1 MSVVNRS
8 SDQRTDDTVQQG
20 ELIDLI
26 ADRAPAEGGNSSPWA
41 GLTYYRLDHPAPPDD
56 EVVTSLSVC
65 VVAQGRKRVL
75 VDGRGHFCGPSDY
88 FIMAQGARLVT
99 DALEASL
106 DKPLLSLV
114 LRFDPVLIAEILGEI
129 AQSPGALP
137 VPSEH
142 VARREPVFAS
152 PLGHELTG
160 ALLRFLRATHS
171 DVDRRVLAPLAL
183 RETIYRVLRTDM
195 WAALADAAQ
204 REMAGSRIAAAITF
218 MRAELEKP
226 IKVQDMAN
234 HVSMSVSA
242 FAHLFK
248 STTGSAP
255 YQYLK
260 RLRLDRARVLLVEEH
275 QTVSEAC
282 HTVGYASVSHFI
294 TEFKRTYGDTPRSY
308 ANRLRR
314 LGALHTSLAAR

>member
-1 MSVVNRS
+1 MSRS
-8 SDQRTDDTVQQG
+8 SDRRTNDAVQQG
-20 ELIDLI
+20 ALIDLI
-26 ADRAPAEGGNSSPWA
+26 ADRATAEGGNNSPWT
-41 GLTYYRLDHPAPPDD
+41 GLTYYRLDHLAPPHDK
-56 EVVTSLSVC
+56 VVTSLSVC
-65 VVAQGRKRVL
+65 VVAQGRQRVQI
-75 VDGRGHFCGPSDY
+75 DGQGYFCGPSDY
-88 FIMAQGARLVT
+88 FVMPQGARIVS
-99 DALEASL
+99 DVLEGSIE
-106 DKPLLSLV
+106 KPLLSIV
-114 LRFDPVLIAEILGEI
+114 LQIDPMLIAEILSDI
-129 AQSPGALP
+129 ALSPGALP
-137 VPSEH
+137 VTSEH
-142 VARREPVFAS
+142 VSRRGPVFVS

-160 ALLRFLRATHS
+160 AFLRFLSATDS

-183 RETIYRVLRTDM
+183 RETVYRVLRTDM
-195 WAALADAAQ
+195 WATLADAAQ

-260 RLRLDRARVLLVEEH
+260 RLRMDRARALLVEEQ
-275 QTVSEAC
+275 QTVSHAC
-282 HTVGYASVSHFI
+282 HAVGYGSVSHFI
-294 TEFKRTYGDTPRSY
+294 TEFKRTYGETPRSY

>member
-1 MSVVNRS
+1 MNRS
-8 SDQRTDDTVQQG
+8 SDRRIDDTVQQG

-26 ADRAPAEGGNSSPWA
+26 ADRATAEGGNNPSWA
-41 GLTYYRLDHPAPPDD
+41 GLTYYRLDHPTTPHD

-65 VVAQGRKRVL
+65 VVAQGRTRVQ
-75 VDGRGHFCGPSDY
+75 VDGQSHFCGPSGY
-88 FIMAQGARLVT
+88 FVMPQGVRLVT
-99 DALEASL
+99 DAPEATH
-106 DKPLLSLV
+106 DKPLLYIV
-114 LRFDPVLIAEILGEI
+114 LKIDPVLVAELLSEI
-129 AQSPGALP
+129 EQTPGALP
-137 VPSEH
+137 VPSERL
-142 VARREPVFAS
+142 ARGAPALMSR

-160 ALLRFLRATHS
+160 ALLRFLRATES

-204 REMAGSRIAAAITF
+204 REMAGTRIVAAITF
-218 MRAELEKP
+218 MRAELENP

-234 HVSMSVSA
+234 HVSMSLSA

-260 RLRLDRARVLLVEEH
+260 RLRLDRARVLLLEEH
-275 QTVSEAC
+275 LTVSQAC
-282 HTVGYASVSHFI
+282 HTVGYGSVSHFI
-294 TEFKRTYGDTPRSY
+294 TEFKRTYGETPRSY